1 MRVIIASLRYLCVY
15 SNVRAF
21 DLYVYST
28 ACVCVCVFISHYR

>member
-1 MRVIIASLRYLCVY
+1 MRVIIASFRYLCIY

-28 ACVCVCVFISHYR
+28 ACVCVY